1 MRSLRRPV
9 VAAFAGI
16 VACNS
21 VEQGIPGGGGGGGFG
36 TDAGAATDAGAGGS
50 GGEGTVDAG
59 TTSGADAGGG
69 GTGGGGNGNA
79 DAGTTVSDCAGVAPA
94 SLGTMASYSEGYDS
108 SSGVCGA
115 PVGNGAGIIAHF
127 VASDRYPRFTL
138 VNPSGGV
145 NGRIATVAH
154 GGVIPLPSGFL
165 DWSFMQFRG
174 TNEEQFMDA
183 IDDSGRPRS
192 AGRNFFFMYSPREQW
207 FALDVNGGTALA
219 GTIPV
224 NNQKDQRRVMMFG
237 ATGSIRWGP
246 RDLSTDSLVFGVHAS
261 SFLVTPPLPRS
272 SALHWI
278 LTATGKAAHCARADG
293 ESAADRR
300 RIGGPPGGCPR
311 VRTAARFH
319 QQLAADGGKRER
331 VGTERAGVDD
341 LAQQHQSRARERR
354 KSICSARQRRGWR
367 AVHAEARGRLTVR
380 QLVREL
386 RSGDDQRRQQL
397 RQLGPRSRARRY
409 RRATSA
415 RATRAGAGQQRPDEE
430 LHHPLLA
437 RRAQIEGFTAGL
449 RPE

>member
-115 PVGNGAGIIAHF
+115 PVGNGAGVIAHF

-237 ATGSIRWGP
+237 ATGAI
-246 RDLSTDSLVFGVHAS
+246 
-261 SFLVTPPLPRS
+261 
-272 SALHWI
+272 
-278 LTATGKAAHCARADG
+278 
-293 ESAADRR
+293 
-300 RIGGPPGGCPR
+300 
-311 VRTAARFH
+311 H
-319 QQLAADGGKRER
+319 QHLAAYAGQREH

-354 KSICSARQRRGWR
+354 KSICGARQRRGWR

-380 QLVREL
+380 QLVWEL
-386 RSGDDQRRQQL
+386 RSGDDQRRQ
-397 RQLGPRSRARRY
+397 
-409 RRATSA
+409 
-415 RATRAGAGQQRPDEE
+415 
-430 LHHPLLA
+430 
-437 RRAQIEGFTAGL
+437 
-449 RPE
+449 